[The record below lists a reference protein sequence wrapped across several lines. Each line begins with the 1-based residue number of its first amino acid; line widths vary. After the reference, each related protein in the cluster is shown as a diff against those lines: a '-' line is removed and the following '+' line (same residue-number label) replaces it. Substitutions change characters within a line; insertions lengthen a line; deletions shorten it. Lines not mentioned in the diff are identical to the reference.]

1 MTGKA
6 GCRRMKLADSIEER
20 LAKRKAVVSVELL
33 RYKLPTIWR
42 SLNVPDTTSESRR
55 DGVNVQ
61 PGTSVL
67 GTHRTRL
74 KRVPALPGRL
84 KNVFDKFSRPLRD
97 WTDLLILPR
106 TDVLY
111 IQAVPSGLHHAHG

>member
-55 DGVNVQ
+55 DGVNVAQ
-61 PGTSVL
+61 DVSP

-74 KRVPALPGRL
+74 KRGPAVPGRL